1 MKNLLLAA
9 SAVALLAATGCSDKK
24 GGSVAMSEADTVTT
38 AASAS
43 VAYFNID
50 SLISKYDMYTDL
62 RSAYEEKAKKADA
75 ELTSKGRALER
86 GVRDYQE
93 KVQNGLVTRAQ
104 AQGIEENLNRQQ
116 QAFVQHRDQVM
127 GEMAEEEQVLLN
139 QIHFSI
145 TEYLKEFNK
154 DYRYSVILSTSTGGP
169 IYNADPKLDITTVLL
184 EGLNKKYAADKGK
197 NKNALPA
204 APKTEETKP
213 AK

>member
-1 MKNLLLAA
+1 
-9 SAVALLAATGCSDKK
+9 
-24 GGSVAMSEADTVTT
+24 MSGADTVTT

-104 AQGIEENLNRQQ
+104 AQGLEENLNRQQ

-184 EGLNKKYAADKGK
+184 EGLNKKYAVDKGK

>member
-24 GGSVAMSEADTVTT
+24 GGSVAMSGADTVTT

-145 TEYLKEFNK
+145 TEYPG
-154 DYRYSVILSTSTGGP
+154 YSNLHNQARTIKSFRRPAARSTMPIPNSTSP
-169 IYNADPKLDITTVLL
+169 RFCSKD
-184 EGLNKKYAADKGK
+184 
-197 NKNALPA
+197 
-204 APKTEETKP
+204 
-213 AK
+213 